1 MTAATNVRTG
11 ATSSMVGIRLD
22 SLSLQALEVETPS
35 DLQASGN
42 SIYTCVARS
51 GLSVCCGQERNYR

>member
-1 MTAATNVRTG
+1 
-11 ATSSMVGIRLD
+11 MVGIRLD